1 MSMANLMEANG
12 DPILQEDLEIIAG
25 DNGFF
30 SGLAGSSILI
40 TGATG
45 LVGSQLA
52 RALACYN
59 RVHDAGMRI
68 YLLVRSRT
76 KAADIF
82 GALLERGDVT
92 VLTGDVT
99 DPFRDYFADDLP
111 LDYIVHA
118 ASVTASKMMVEK
130 PVETIRISL
139 EGTRQMLELARQHAV
154 RAMIYVSSMEMYGTV
169 DFDRP
174 VTETDLGYIDPL
186 RVRSNYPESKRMC
199 ENMCVAYH
207 AEYGVPVRIARLSQT
222 FGAGILKGENRVFA
236 QFARS
241 AINGQDIVL
250 HTAGRS
256 EGNYCYTRDTIRGLL
271 TILLHGQDAE
281 AYNVANEACHTTIA
295 AMAHLVAEQIAGAA
309 IQVVFDIP
317 ETNTFGYAPD
327 TKLKLSSA
335 KLRALG
341 WEPQVE
347 LTEAYRR
354 MIASILSQ
362 KAE

>member
-1 MSMANLMEANG
+1 MTNAYRIEANG

-25 DNGFF
+25 DNGRFRA
-30 SGLAGSSILI
+30 LAGSSLLI

-59 RVHDAGMRI
+59 RVHHAGMTI
-68 YLLVRSRT
+68 YLLVRSRE
-76 KAADIF
+76 KAEDIF
-82 GALLERGDVT
+82 GALLQRGDV
-92 VLTGDVT
+92 VILTGDVT
-99 DPFRDYFADDLP
+99 DPFRDYFPDDLT
-111 LDYIVHA
+111 LDYIIHA
-118 ASVTASKMMVEK
+118 ASVTASKQMVEK
-130 PVETIRISL
+130 PAETIRISL
-139 EGTRQMLELARQHAV
+139 EGTRQMLELAKQHGV
-154 RAMIYVSSMEMYGTV
+154 RSMIYISSMEMYGTV

-174 VTETDLGYIDPL
+174 VTENDLGYIDPL

-222 FGAGILKGENRVFA
+222 FGAGILRGENRVFA

-241 AINGQDIVL
+241 AISGQDIVL

-271 TILLHGQDAE
+271 TILLHGADAE

-295 AMAHLVAEQIAGAA
+295 AMAQLVAGQIAASP
-309 IQVVFDIP
+309 IRVVFDIP
-317 ETNTFGYAPD
+317 ESNTFGYAPD

-341 WEPQVE
+341 WEPEVG
-347 LTEAYRR
+347 LVEAYRR
-354 MIASILSQ
+354 MIASMTWQ
-362 KAE
+362 QAE